1 MNHFCAY
8 ILALPAITQ
17 FLQAP
22 HLCSC
27 TALGGLPLYCADV
40 RTDIAEVHKQDK
52 LALYDLRELGFGA
65 LTGVPVAR
73 LGADVTIVA
82 ADIPNQVI
90 VLLAG
95 EGLNLCEQLEA
106 AGAVRL
112 STDELDSY
120 QKSACTQWRKL
131 SDAASI
137 VASYLQAHPKIT
149 EVRWPGLKT
158 DSSFK
163 IAAQT
168 LEGGFGAR
176 VDWRVKNANQW
187 HSYFA
192 QAQDWQ
198 VQVLKFECK
207 LKTL

>member
-1 MNHFCAY
+1 M
-8 ILALPAITQ
+8 
-17 FLQAP
+17 
-22 HLCSC
+22 
-27 TALGGLPLYCADV
+27 GGLPLYCADA
-40 RTDIAEVHKQDK
+40 RSDIAVVHKQGK

-73 LGADVTIVA
+73 LGADIIIVA
-82 ADIPNQVI
+82 TDVPKQFI
-90 VLLAG
+90 VLLSG
-95 EGLNLCEQLEA
+95 EGLNLCGQLEA
-106 AGAVRL
+106 TGAVRL
-112 STDELDSY
+112 STDELENY
-120 QKSACTQWRKL
+120 QKLARTQWRKL
-131 SDAASI
+131 SDVASI
-137 VASYLQAHPKIT
+137 VASYLQAHPKIA

-176 VDWRVKNANQW
+176 IDWRVKNSSQW

-198 VQVLKFECK
+198 VQVLEFECK